1 MIALRTAASMLQAV
15 QGGLHPTLTPI
26 IEKRIAQL
34 NVDLDRDLGEVVHF
48 IVVEPGDQPDQLDR
62 ELGFPFLTNLL
73 DGTRFGEPD
82 FTPSFEW
89 IQDHGCWFEIVFM
102 LTDEFGIAVFLQ
114 DDPGMHFDLHMFC
127 LEYAGR
133 QY

>member
-1 MIALRTAASMLQAV
+1 MLALRNAASMQEAV
-15 QGGLHPTLTPI
+15 NGPLHPHLKAILTMRM
-26 IEKRIAQL
+26 EQL
-34 NVDLDRDLGEVVHF
+34 GTDPDADLGETVHF
-48 IVVEPGDQPDQLDR
+48 IVVEPGDQPDHLDR

-89 IQDHGCWFEIVFM
+89 VQDHGCWFEVVFM

-133 QY
+133 PI